1 MHEVL
6 ATEAET
12 IDNDEEQL
20 ALLGD
25 KHIADLQRRILATA
39 AILTGIPVHFPKVG
53 YFFRFTIWYIRLNRF
68 EPSYTEFKAAQ
79 TCCAELFYHWNHWY
93 TMEKSVDAI
102 SDSN

>member
-25 KHIADLQRRILATA
+25 KHIANLQRRILSTA
-39 AILTGIPVHFPKVG
+39 AILTGIPFTFQRSSTFPFYYSVHIVG
-53 YFFRFTIWYIRLNRF
+53 ARKTSRGSKIPYTQTIGIDFFAGLIRQHK
-68 EPSYTEFKAAQ
+68 T
-79 TCCAELFYHWNHWY
+79 
-93 TMEKSVDAI
+93 
-102 SDSN
+102 